1 MSKKAQKL
9 PTEAELA
16 FYRSKSV
23 DGSYIG
29 KNQLAAVF
37 AALDAETARADFA
50 DNQIREL
57 AVAAQ
62 AHLEMFE
69 TVSSGIQWGKTF
81 LSADAITR
89 MNEAPLALRKAL
101 ASVGVEIQ

>member
-1 MSKKAQKL
+1 MSKKANRL
-9 PTEAELA
+9 PTASELA
-16 FYRSKSV
+16 FYRTKAV

-37 AALDAETARADFA
+37 AQLDAEIARADFA
-50 DNQIREL
+50 EQQLKYL
-57 AVAAQ
+57 ASAAH

-69 TVSSGIQWGKTF
+69 IVSNCIQWRKTL

-89 MNEAPLALRKAL
+89 MNEAPLDLRKAL
-101 ASVGVEIQ
+101 CAVGLEVQ

>member
-1 MSKKAQKL
+1 MSKKPVKL
-9 PTEAELA
+9 PTVTELA
-16 FYRSKSV
+16 FYRSKIEN
-23 DGSYIG
+23 GSYIG

-37 AALDAETARADFA
+37 AHLDAENARADFA
-50 DNQIREL
+50 EQQIKEL

-69 TVSSGIQWGKTF
+69 VVANGIQWGKTF
-81 LSADAITR
+81 LSAEAINR

-101 ASVGVEIQ
+101 CSVGMEVQ

>member
-1 MSKKAQKL
+1 MSKKIQKL
-9 PTEAELA
+9 PTAQELA
-16 FYRSKSV
+16 FYRSKAE

-37 AALDAETARADFA
+37 AALDAETVRADFA

-62 AHLEMFE
+62 AHLEMFDV
-69 TVSSGIQWGKTF
+69 VSNGIQWEKHF
-81 LSADAITR
+81 
-89 MNEAPLALRKAL
+89 
-101 ASVGVEIQ
+101 